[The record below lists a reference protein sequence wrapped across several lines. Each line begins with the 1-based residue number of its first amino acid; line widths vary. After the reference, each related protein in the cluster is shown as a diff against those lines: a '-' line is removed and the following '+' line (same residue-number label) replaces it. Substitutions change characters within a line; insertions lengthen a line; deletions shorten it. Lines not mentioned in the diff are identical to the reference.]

1 MISWIKRT
9 KPMKARIAERCQVVI
24 PKPLRDRLGLRPG
37 TVLEFAEEQG
47 RLIAVK
53 VDGPSPTHRVWGVV
67 GQNFDTDAFI
77 SEIPWKTMI
86 AAVDHSSDWQDAF
99 RADLDPA
106 GPGLKTDGCR

>member
-1 MISWIKRT
+1 MISWMKRT
-9 KPMKARIAERCQVVI
+9 KPMKARIAERGQVVI
-24 PKPLRDRLGLRPG
+24 PKPLRDRLGLTPG

-77 SEIPWKTMI
+77 SEIRGK
-86 AAVDHSSDWQDAF
+86 
-99 RADLDPA
+99 R
-106 GPGLKTDGCR
+106 